1 MKQATVAG
9 ITVALGPVL
18 QGCGGEENESVDCGT
33 LDPQGCI
40 IGNGECHWDNET
52 VEEQCNLQENFD
64 EALFDATKPANIDEA
79 PGALTF
85 EGCADYDAVVAQRCV
100 SVCEIDY
107 NLPENESQGR
117 SEDEN
122 LLYKEMCTEEIM
134 FRSEIMI
141 FPLPIVSEDL
151 ETIAP
156 NLTGEEI
163 YQDVAD
169 LLKPDWTAYG
179 NLADPRLRLTAEILQ
194 GKVSIAN
201 NTEDRRRVE
210 NASVDENWE
219 IALRPTQAAD
229 GSGRHL
235 ELGGLTL
242 AQYQEAADAAAGSD
256 ASQEVAL
263 EQHFIRDVFPDKAED
278 FAKGVLLRFQ
288 VLDKLAEKGEEGVN
302 SDKISIVQAD
312 LENSS
317 FAWDE
322 AFGACN
328 LDRNCGFDYSTGKC
342 AKVADY
348 CASFSFEDCPDNT
361 QTQADGVD
369 PYDVMTYQTDVETDL
384 QVPEAVDVSADSSGI
399 MREYKGYV
407 EYKETV
413 SKCSSYTD
421 GEVGHCAAPDEYVAC
436 EALGFVTEQSGDPC
450 VQYDLKPT
458 PWEARTYSED
468 GSFEG
473 YDPETFDT
481 FATYYEILVDG
492 MPEDGLNPRGC
503 LTANSQNIDGNYYL
517 NGPLGSGPFGYIGP
531 VCTLPQDWDCTI
543 NTEAENEPGCNVN
556 LAEICEYIEPSTGQ
570 CMLNSDFY
578 AKYFDSSDTPL
589 YESVTV
595 VLSEIQEEDL
605 DAEEEDSE
613 EEDLDAEEEDEEM
626 ITDRIA

>member
-18 QGCGGEENESVDCGT
+18 QGCGGDENDPTDCGT
-33 LDPQGCI
+33 ISSPDACI
-40 IGNGECHWDNET
+40 NNQEECHWDIET
-52 VEEQCNLQENFD
+52 VEEQCNLQEDFD
-64 EALFDATKPANIDEA
+64 EALFNATKPETIEQA
-79 PGALTF
+79 PGDLTF
-85 EGCADYDAVVAQRCV
+85 LGCADYDAVVAQRCV

-107 NLPENESQGR
+107 NLPEMASQDR

-122 LLYKEMCTEEIM
+122 LLYKEMCTEEVM
-134 FRSEIMI
+134 FRNQIMI

-151 ETIAP
+151 ETIVP
-156 NLTGEEI
+156 TLTGDEI

-201 NTEDRRRVE
+201 NTEDKRRVE

-219 IALRPTQAAD
+219 IALRPTEAAD
-229 GSGRHL
+229 QSGRHL
-235 ELGGLTL
+235 ELGGSTL
-242 AQYQEAADAAAGSD
+242 AQYQAEAGSD
-256 ASQEVAL
+256 PSPEVAL
-263 EQHFIRDVFPDKAED
+263 EQHFINDVFPDKAED

-288 VLDKLAEKGEEGVN
+288 VLDALAEKGESSGVN
-302 SDKISIVQAD
+302 SDNISIVQAD

-322 AFGACN
+322 SFVACN
-328 LDRNCGFDYSTGKC
+328 LDRNCGFDFSTGKC

-348 CASFSFEDCPDNT
+348 CASFSLEDCPDN
-361 QTQADGVD
+361 TQADGVD
-369 PYDVMTYQTDVETDL
+369 PYDVMTYQTDTDAGTN
-384 QVPEAVDVSADSSGI
+384 PAIPTPVDVSADSSGI

-421 GEVGHCAAPDEYVAC
+421 SEGGHCGAPDEYVAC
-436 EALGFVTEQSGDPC
+436 EALGFVTEQSGDVNVC

-468 GSFEG
+468 GSFTG

-481 FATYYEILVDG
+481 FATYYEILDNGAPVG
-492 MPEDGLNPRGC
+492 GGENPRGC
-503 LTANSQNIDGNYYL
+503 LNANSPDIDGNYYF

-543 NTEAENEPGCNVN
+543 NTEADDEPGCNVT
-556 LAEICEYIEPSTGQ
+556 LAEICEYIEPSNGQ
-570 CMLNSDFY
+570 CVSNSNFY
-578 AKYFDSSDTPL
+578 AKYFDSATDTPL
-589 YESVTV
+589 YESATV
-595 VLSEIQEEDL
+595 VFPEI
-605 DAEEEDSE
+605 E
-613 EEDLDAEEEDEEM
+613 EEDLDAEAEEEGSDDELM
-626 ITDRIA
+626 DGDDFDGSKIG

>member
-1 MKQATVAG
+1 
-9 ITVALGPVL
+9 
-18 QGCGGEENESVDCGT
+18 
-33 LDPQGCI
+33 
-40 IGNGECHWDNET
+40 
-52 VEEQCNLQENFD
+52 
-64 EALFDATKPANIDEA
+64 
-79 PGALTF
+79 
-85 EGCADYDAVVAQRCV
+85 
-100 SVCEIDY
+100 
-107 NLPENESQGR
+107 
-117 SEDEN
+117 
-122 LLYKEMCTEEIM
+122 
-134 FRSEIMI
+134 MI

-201 NTEDRRRVE
+201 NTDDKRRVE

-235 ELGGLTL
+235 ELGGSTL
-242 AQYQEAADAAAGSD
+242 AQYQELADLAGF
-256 ASQEVAL
+256 ETL
-263 EQHFIRDVFPDKAED
+263 EQYFIEGVFPDKEED

-288 VLDKLAEKGEEGVN
+288 VLDALAEKGEESGVN
-302 SDKISIVQAD
+302 SDNISIVQAD

-322 AFGACN
+322 SFVACN
-328 LDRNCGFDYSTGKC
+328 LDRNCGFDFSTGKC

-384 QVPEAVDVSADSSGI
+384 EVPEAVDVSADSSGI

-436 EALGFVTEQSGDPC
+436 EALGFVTEQSGDNVC

-458 PWEARTYSED
+458 PWEARTYSAD

-481 FATYYEILVDG
+481 FATYYEILVEG
-492 MPEDGLNPRGC
+492 SMPEDGLNPRGC

-517 NGPLGSGPFGYIGP
+517 NGPLGSGPFGYTGP

-543 NTEAENEPGCNVN
+543 NTEAENEPGCNVT

-578 AKYFDSSDTPL
+578 AKYFDSQGDPL

-595 VLSEIQEEDL
+595 VFPEIQEEDL
-605 DAEEEDSE
+605 DAD
-613 EEDLDAEEEDEEM
+613 EEDLDADEEDSDAEEEEM
-626 ITDRIA
+626 TTDRIA